1 LQIARGG
8 MDCSNRSVAAAA
20 SASLPDDPLVEILSR
35 VPIKS
40 LCRCKCVS
48 KAWRD
53 LITDPLNHKKLPQ
66 TLEGFFLI
74 VNSCVDDSNSDGG
87 DIGSDG
93 SSDDSDDGDGE
104 DSGSGGSGKNS
115 DSDNGDGEDS
125 NSDGGCDDSH
135 SANGDGEDRS
145 GDGGSD
151 DSDSDDGD
159 SEDSSRDGG
168 DSNNFRR
175 QVCVHF
181 IDMLGRP
188 PRPVDH
194 CFPFLT
200 ELPGIVNICVLDDCN
215 GLLLFDFFQVSGES
229 LSKSY
234 IVSNPAT
241 EQWVVVP
248 DPDMKWLSLAYLV
261 FDPVAS
267 SHFHLVQIRADKIP
281 VHIYSSKSGVWSPVR
296 SDWGEL
302 RIAPGLGIA
311 YANGMLYAV
320 LYEGNQIAVM
330 DVEGNTRKV
339 IPMPFQEGNE
349 FRTCSDYVGQ
359 SQGRLHLIYHAD
371 LGHDDISPEQQ
382 NNELFIWVLE
392 DYDTEEWVLKDTVS
406 FLKLFGKITGQTIN
420 GFEVVAI
427 HPDHNLVFLIHHFN
441 LELISYNMDSK
452 EVCQLCTLGTGY
464 RSITPYVPY
473 FKELSTLENKH

>member
-1 LQIARGG
+1 
-8 MDCSNRSVAAAA
+8 MDCSKRSAAAV
-20 SASLPDDPLVEILSR
+20 ASLPDDTLVEILSR
-35 VPIKS
+35 VPFKS

-53 LITDPLNHKKLPQ
+53 LITDPLNRKKLPQ
-66 TLEGFFLI
+66 TLEGFFFI
-74 VNSCVDDSNSDGG
+74 VNSCVDDSDSDSGDDG
-87 DIGSDG
+87 EDIGSDG
-93 SSDDSDDGDGE
+93 GSDNFDSDGDGE
-104 DSGSGGSGKNS
+104 DSGSGRGGKNS

-125 NSDGGCDDSH
+125 GSDGGGDDSQ
-135 SANGDGEDRS
+135 SANGDGEDKS
-145 GDGGSD
+145 GDDGGGD
-151 DSDSDDGD
+151 DNDSDDGD
-159 SEDSSRDGG
+159 GEDSSSDGS
-168 DSNNFRR
+168 DNDNLRH

-200 ELPGIVNICVLDDCN
+200 ELPGIVNIFVLDDCN
-215 GLLLFDFFQVSGES
+215 GLLLFGCFQGSGES

-248 DPDMKWLSLAYLV
+248 DPDMKWLSFAYLV
-261 FDPVAS
+261 FDRAAS
-267 SHFHLVQIRADKIP
+267 SHFHLVQIRWDMIP

-296 SDWGEL
+296 SDWGDL
-302 RIAPGLGIA
+302 RMALGLGIA

-320 LYEGNQIAVM
+320 LYKGDQIAVM
-330 DVEGNTRKV
+330 DVEGNTRKI
-339 IPMPFQEGNE
+339 IPVPFQEGDE
-349 FRTCSDYVGQ
+349 FRPCSDYVGQ

-371 LGHDDISPEQQ
+371 LGHHEISPEQQ
-382 NNELFIWVLE
+382 NNKLFIWVLE

-406 FLKLFGKITGQTIN
+406 FLKLFGQTIN

-427 HPDHNLVFLIHHFN
+427 HPDQNLVYLQHFN
-441 LELISYNMDSK
+441 RELISYNMDSK
-452 EVCQLCTLGTGY
+452 EVCHLCTLGTGY

-473 FKELSTLENKH
+473 CKELSTLENKH